1 MQMKSFSLLFL
12 ITTCFALA
20 APAQLYYKDVLT
32 TKQTTEQLK
41 LYKAGKVK
49 KVVLNSFEGTGEPTD
64 KFICYQEIAPGY
76 NFIKTFTQSVQTL
89 QSVLVSQ
96 FNTKGQLIRSSDSSN
111 TTLNISTYSYDV
123 QGRLVAVESSSQAYA
138 YKTKESEKHLWSYD
152 STGTPVKLLRIKN
165 NSDTTVI
172 EFKMDE
178 KGNAGEE
185 IWFSKGI
192 ETQHWYYYYDN
203 SNRLTDIVRFN
214 EKARKLLPDYL
225 FEYNDQSQLTQMI
238 AVQAGS
244 SNYVTWRYRYNEQGL
259 KTRESIYSKQKELMG
274 YITYSYE

>member
-1 MQMKSFSLLFL
+1 MKSFSLLFL

-111 TTLNISTYSYDV
+111 TTLNVSTYSYDV

-172 EFKMDE
+172 EFKRDE